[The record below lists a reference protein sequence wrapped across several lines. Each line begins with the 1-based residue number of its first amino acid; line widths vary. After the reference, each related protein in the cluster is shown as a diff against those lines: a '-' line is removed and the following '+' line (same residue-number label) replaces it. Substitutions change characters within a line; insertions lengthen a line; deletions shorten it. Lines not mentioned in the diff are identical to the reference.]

1 MQIENQKL
9 DNQKTEII
17 KLTIETNDYLPE
29 IEKKSNNMLKLQ
41 KLKVLEKE
49 WCRKEW

>member
-29 IEKKSNNMLKLQ
+29 IEKKIKQ
-41 KLKVLEKE
+41 YAKTAEVKGF
-49 WCRKEW
+49 RK